1 MKKIHI
7 LPCAIALCITLTNVF
22 GRPAIHHFSCNEG
35 ADSTTVVEVDTVVA
49 KPDTVWSEYPDS
61 NLSVIAWFDKRDTM
75 TYWINESSWIVKG
88 EDSTKTSGL
97 SANVMI
103 SVLDSTRK
111 GYRME
116 YKFLDFQ
123 YDTIENQELN
133 DLQMRIT
140 RLISDRIKGSSIIFR
155 TNEYGQIT
163 KYENLKEIKK
173 NAKDIYSS
181 AYEELLK
188 VPVFDSLKSV
198 GIDLASIVAKVPGE
212 AIIDGYTEDL
222 ELMFACHGHYY
233 KLGDYKEHT
242 DASDNEYES
251 DTDFHITMNEDTWDY
266 EISSGVKTIIP
277 SKDLK
282 TLVTG
287 FMSSISDK
295 ELIEKFDEEYD
306 KEVIEDA
313 VSEKWVYCGFF
324 ADGWPQ
330 EIIDQSSFMLNGEG
344 KLKQKWIVWDYRSV
358 ANH

>member
-7 LPCAIALCITLTNVF
+7 LPCVIALCITLPNVF
-22 GRPAIHHFSCNEG
+22 GRPAAHHFSDRVGN
-35 ADSTTVVEVDTVVA
+35 DSTMAVEVDTVVA
-49 KPDTVWSEYPDS
+49 DTILSEYPDS

-75 TYWINESSWIVKG
+75 IYWINESSWNVKG

-97 SANVMI
+97 STKVMI

-111 GYRME
+111 GYKME
-116 YKFLDFQ
+116 YKFLDFG
-123 YDTIENQELN
+123 YDTIANQQLN
-133 DLQMRIT
+133 DLQMRIA
-140 RLISDRIKGSSIIFR
+140 RLMSDRIKGSSIIFR

-163 KYENLKEIKK
+163 KYENLKDLK
-173 NAKDIYSS
+173 NKAKDIYNE

-188 VPVFDSLKSV
+188 VPVMDSLKSI
-198 GIDLASIVAKVPGE
+198 GIDLGSIIAKVPGE

-251 DTDFHITMNEDTWDY
+251 DTDFHIAMNEDTWDY

-287 FMSSISDK
+287 FLNSIFDK

-313 VSEKWVYCGFF
+313 VSEEWVYCGFF